1 MMFHLNDNMPDR
13 LQPVGRFGWIGV
25 DLFFVLSGYLIASQ
39 LFRAAQ
45 QGSAPTFAAFY
56 RKRAFRILPAFGIVL
71 ALYLC
76 VPSWREA
83 PGMSPWWSFVTF
95 TENLIVDYKRNHAFS
110 HVWSLCVEEHFYLL
124 FPLLTTFLLRRGA
137 AWKTVGVLALLVA
150 VGMASRAF
158 VCFHILRPLGP
169 DSDDFGHVYTEK
181 IYYPTYT
188 RLDGLL
194 AGVSLA
200 LIRAFRPGWWSALE
214 QRGHTLLAAGLLL
227 AGAAMWSLADHT
239 AAVMGFAA
247 AGVVVGYPLLALGLA
262 LITASALSRNGLL
275 SRLRVPGAELLATLA
290 YSLYLTH
297 KEVVH
302 LVQDLAPRTTGRPM
316 VALPL
321 YALACLATA
330 GALYLC
336 VERPFLQLRD
346 RYAGRQRAV
355 APLDL
360 EARLDPA
367 L

>member
-1 MMFHLNDNMPDR
+1 M
-13 LQPVGRFGWIGV
+13 GRFGWIGV
-25 DLFFVLSGYLIASQ
+25 DLLFVLSGYLIASQ
-39 LFRAAQ
+39 FFRSHQ
-45 QGSAPTFAAFY
+45 QGSTPTFAAFY
-56 RKRAFRILPAFGIVL
+56 RKRAFRILPAFGVVL
-71 ALYLC
+71 ALYLF

-124 FPLLTTFLLRRGA
+124 FPLLSAWFLRRGA
-137 AWKTVGVLALLVA
+137 AWKTVTVLTLLVA
-150 VGMASRAF
+150 VGLCSRAF
-158 VCFHILRPLGP
+158 VAFHLLRPLGP
-169 DSDDFGHVYTEK
+169 DSDDFGHTFTEK

-200 LIRAFRPGWWSALE
+200 LLRAFRPRWWAALE
-214 QRGHTLLAAGLLL
+214 ERGHSLFLAGLLL
-227 AGAAMWSLADHT
+227 AAAAMWSLADHG

-247 AGVVVGYPLLALGLA
+247 AGAIAGYPVLALGLV

-275 SRLRVPGAELLATLA
+275 SRFRVPGAELLATLA
-290 YSLYLTH
+290 FSLYLTH
-297 KEVVH
+297 KEAVH
-302 LVQDLAPRTTGRPM
+302 LVQNLAPATTGRPPI
-316 VALPL
+316 ALPL
-321 YALACLATA
+321 YAAACLATA

-336 VERPFLQLRD
+336 VERPFLLLRD
-346 RYAGRQRAV
+346 GRASQKRPRSL
-355 APLDL
+355 PLEA